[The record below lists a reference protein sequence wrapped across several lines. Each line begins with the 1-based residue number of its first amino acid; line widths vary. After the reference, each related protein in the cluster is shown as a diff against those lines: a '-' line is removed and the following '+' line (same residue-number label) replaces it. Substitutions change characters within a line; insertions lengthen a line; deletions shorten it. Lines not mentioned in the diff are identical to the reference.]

1 MFDSGSRAPHRNRI
15 SASAKKLSDFV
26 PPYPPRLTKPPSP
39 WRRVMLAR
47 RNFLAMWEEEA
58 FGLDFSTL
66 PVFMRQTFLCN
77 SPDSVQFA
85 FSLKNASFERKAP
98 QMRYALEPLLG
109 DGLFISEGETWRKRR
124 RMVAPIVHVSR
135 LPKFAPIM
143 VEAAQEVEDRWR
155 KSEGMMIDVLVES
168 ATLTAEIICRTLFG
182 RKLGHDYARQIVD
195 GFSEYQRVI
204 GQTDLISL
212 LGLPDWVPRWQSRAI
227 RKSVKSIQ
235 AVLTQVIENFRDQSS
250 SEDTSVIGQ
259 LLNARDET
267 GAPLDEQALRN
278 EIAVLFMAGHETTAN
293 SLTWL
298 WYMLSQAPDVE
309 AKLHAELDSVLGGRP
324 PTLAD
329 VPKLV
334 YTRAIFDETLRL
346 YPPVPILP
354 REAVRQEY
362 YRNMRIPK
370 GSLVFVVPWLL
381 HRHKKLWD
389 KPDHFIPERF
399 LPENSGSISKFAY
412 IPFSIGPRICAG
424 MSFGLTEAILCL
436 ATLAQKFSLRL
447 KPGHVVNPICRLT
460 LRPEGGMPMTI
471 LARTEFGTAVADAA
485 VTTSACPVHH

>member
-1 MFDSGSRAPHRNRI
+1 M
-15 SASAKKLSDFV
+15 SDFI
-26 PPYPPRLTKPPSP
+26 PPYPPRLTKRPSP

-47 RNFLAMWEEEA
+47 RNFLAMWEEDTFA
-58 FGLDFSTL
+58 LDFSTL

-109 DGLFISEGETWRKRR
+109 DGLFISDGETWRKRR
-124 RMVAPIVHVSR
+124 RMVSPIVHVSR
-135 LPKFAPIM
+135 LAKFAPIM

-155 KSEGMMIDVLVES
+155 KSEGAMVDVLIES

-212 LGLPDWVPRWQSRAI
+212 LGLPDWVPRWQGRAI
-227 RKSVKSIQ
+227 RKSVKSIHK
-235 AVLTQVIENFRDQSS
+235 VLGQVIEDYRTQSS

-259 LLNARDET
+259 LLNARDEN
-267 GAPLDEQALRN
+267 GAPLDEEALRN

-354 REAVRQEY
+354 REAHAAGILPEYANPKRFTGFRGAVAVAPAQEALGQT
-362 YRNMRIPK
+362 
-370 GSLVFVVPWLL
+370 GSLYSGAVSAGEF
-381 HRHKKLWD
+381 
-389 KPDHFIPERF
+389 RF
-399 LPENSGSISKFAY
+399 DLEIRLYPVQYRPAH
-412 IPFSIGPRICAG
+412 
-424 MSFGLTEAILCL
+424 
-436 ATLAQKFSLRL
+436 LRR
-447 KPGHVVNPICRLT
+447 HVVRTDGGYSLPRDVGAKIQAASQARLCRQPGL
-460 LRPEGGMPMTI
+460 P
-471 LARTEFGTAVADAA
+471 ADAA
-485 VTTSACPVHH
+485 PAKAACR